1 MAKTV
6 NNRKRK
12 KHRLLWMFIKIQIV
26 LILLVVGGLVYYYAG
41 GYAKKISKLHNEAI
55 SLVAESD
62 KNTFKR
68 NQTSIAYDVNGKTL
82 SVMKGTR
89 DTYYIPY
96 DEIPENVKL
105 AIVSIEDKKFYKH
118 KGVDYK
124 AIVRA
129 VWAMIR
135 NRKIS
140 QGASTIT
147 QQLSRNVFLNQDKTW
162 ERKIE
167 EIYIAVEL
175 EKKYSKEQILEFY
188 LNNIYFANGYY
199 GIEAASMGYFG
210 CGVED
215 LSLSQTAFLVSI
227 PNRPE
232 SYNPRLYLQNTISRR
247 NRVLKNMYTDGV
259 IKEAEYIKAKNEDIK
274 IKDASIVY
282 NNYQETYLRVCA
294 TKALMEVEGFKIKNT
309 FNSED
314 EAQRYKAEYKEKYK
328 ECNKKLYIG
337 GYRIYTSF
345 DTDLQNELQK
355 DLDEELSISQETNS
369 EGVYQLQGA
378 AVSIDNTTGMV
389 KAIVGGRSQEVAGYT
404 LNRAFQ
410 SFRQPGSSIKP
421 LLVYTP
427 ALERGYTADS
437 EVVDEAFDG
446 GPENADGNYLGK
458 ISLRKAVEDSR
469 NTIAW
474 KIFQEFTPR
483 VLMGYLYNMD
493 FEKVSPKDEVP
504 AASIGGFTNG
514 VSPLDMAKGY
524 ATLEN
529 DGNMREPTCVLKIT
543 DSEGKVL
550 YQAKQEEVQIYETD
564 AARNMTNILQG
575 VLTEGTAKGGAIP
588 NMACAGKTG
597 TTNDHKDGWFVGYTR
612 YYTTSVWV
620 GYDQPKGLDS
630 IRGDSIPLRIWNKYM
645 TEIHKNLTPLDFIP
659 SQNNP

>member
-1 MAKTV
+1 MTKMR

-12 KHRLLWMFIKIQIV
+12 KHRLLWLFIKLQIL
-26 LILLVVGGLVYYYAG
+26 LILLVLGGLAYYYAG
-41 GYAKKISKLHNEAI
+41 GYAKKISRLHNEAI
-55 SLVAESD
+55 RLVADSD
-62 KNTFKR
+62 EETFKK

-82 SVMKGTR
+82 SVMKGDK
-89 DTYYIPY
+89 DTYYLPY

-105 AIVSIEDKKFYKH
+105 SIVSIEDKKFYKH

-124 AIVRA
+124 AIIRA
-129 VWAMIR
+129 VWAMVR
-135 NRKIS
+135 NRSIT

-147 QQLSRNVFLNQDKTW
+147 QQLARNVFLNQDKTW

-175 EKKYSKEQILEFY
+175 EKKYSKEQLLEFY

-215 LSLSQTAFLVSI
+215 LTLSQTAFLVSI

-232 SYNPRLYLQNTISRR
+232 SYNPRLFLENTISRR

-259 IKEAEYIKAKNEDIK
+259 IKEAEYIKAKNEEIK
-274 IKDASIVY
+274 IKEASIVY
-282 NNYQETYLRVCA
+282 NNYLETYLRVCA
-294 TKALMEVEGFKIKNT
+294 TKALMEVEGFKVKNT
-309 FNSED
+309 FSTED
-314 EAQRYKAEYKEKYK
+314 EAQRYKASYKEKYN

-345 DTDLQNELQK
+345 DTDLQNQLQTN
-355 DLDEELSISQETNS
+355 LDEELSVSQEKNA
-369 EGVYQLQGA
+369 EGIYQLQGA
-378 AVSIDNTTGMV
+378 AVCIDNTTGMV
-389 KAIVGGRSQEVAGYT
+389 KAIVGGRSQDVAGYT

-410 SFRQPGSSIKP
+410 SYRQPGSSIKP

-437 EVVDEAFDG
+437 EVTDEEIPD
-446 GPENADGNYLGK
+446 GPENADKAYLGK
-458 ISLRKAVEDSR
+458 ITLRQAVEQSR
-469 NTIAW
+469 NTVAW
-474 KIFQEFTPR
+474 KIFEEFTPR
-483 VLMGYLYNMD
+483 VLMGYLYNMN
-493 FEKVSPKDEVP
+493 FEKVTSKDEVP

-550 YQAKQEEVQIYETD
+550 YQAKQEEVKIYETD

-575 VLTEGTAKGGAIP
+575 VLTEGTAKGGAVS
-588 NMACAGKTG
+588 NMPSAGKTG

>member
-1 MAKTV
+1 
-6 NNRKRK
+6 
-12 KHRLLWMFIKIQIV
+12 MFIKLQIL
-26 LILLVVGGLVYYYAG
+26 LILLVLGGLAYYYAG
-41 GYAKKISKLHNEAI
+41 GYAKKISRLHNEAI
-55 SLVAESD
+55 RMVADSD
-62 KNTFKR
+62 EETFRK
-68 NQTSIAYDVNGKTL
+68 NQTSIAYDVNGNTL
-82 SVMKGTR
+82 SVMKGDK
-89 DTYYIPY
+89 DTYYLPY

-105 AIVSIEDKKFYKH
+105 SIVSIEDKKFYRH

-124 AIVRA
+124 AIIRA
-129 VWAMIR
+129 VWAMVR
-135 NRKIS
+135 NRSIT

-147 QQLSRNVFLNQDKTW
+147 QQLARNVFLNQDKTW

-215 LSLSQTAFLVSI
+215 LTLSQTAFLVSI

-232 SYNPRLYLQNTISRR
+232 SYNPRLYLKNTISRR

-259 IKEAEYIKAKNEDIK
+259 IKEAEYIKAKNEEIK
-274 IKDASIVY
+274 IKEASIVY
-282 NNYQETYLRVCA
+282 NNYLETYLRVCA

-309 FNSED
+309 FSSED
-314 EAQRYKAEYKEKYK
+314 EAQRYKASYKEKYN

-345 DTDLQNELQK
+345 DTDLQNQLQTN
-355 DLDEELSISQETNS
+355 LDEELSVSQEKNA

-378 AVSIDNTTGMV
+378 AVCIDNTTGMV
-389 KAIVGGRSQEVAGYT
+389 KAIVGGRSQEVEGYT

-410 SFRQPGSSIKP
+410 SYRQPGSSIKP

-437 EVVDEAFDG
+437 EVVDEEIPD
-446 GPENADGNYLGK
+446 GPENADKAYLGK
-458 ISLRKAVEDSR
+458 ITLRQAVEQSR
-469 NTIAW
+469 NTVAW
-474 KIFQEFTPR
+474 KIFEEYTPR
-483 VLMGYLYNMD
+483 VLMGYLYNMN
-493 FEKVSPKDEVP
+493 FSKVSSRDEVP

-550 YQAKQEEVQIYETD
+550 YQAKQEEVKIYETD
-564 AARNMTNILQG
+564 ASRNMTNILQG
-575 VLTEGTAKGGAIP
+575 VLTEGTAKGGAVP
-588 NMACAGKTG
+588 NMPSAGKTG